1 MSVSSIQLPSK
12 LKPLFDPMRY
22 KVLWGGRGSGKSWGV
37 AIALIIMASQKPM
50 RILCA
55 RELQN
60 SLDESVH
67 KLLSDQI
74 ESLGLTGFFQVL
86 RDTIRGKNGSEFI
99 FEGLR
104 HNTTKIKSME
114 GVDICWVEEAEKVS
128 EDSWKLLVPTIR
140 KPGSEIW
147 ATFNP
152 AHPDDA
158 TWQRFVVNQQP
169 NSWVCNVNWQD
180 NPWFPDVL
188 RAEMEHL
195 KATDFEEYEY
205 IWEGRFRQFTDGS
218 IFKKEIIEARR
229 SGRTGLSCFDQ
240 ALPVHTAWDLGMAD
254 STSIWFAQVHRN
266 EIRLIDYYEN
276 NGEGFPHYAQVLAQ
290 KGYIYGDHWA
300 PHDIQVR
307 ELGSGLSRLEVARS
321 LGINFR
327 IAPRQSLED
336 GIHAVR
342 MAMPRMWFDKKVD
355 KAVDSL
361 ALYRR
366 EKNDRTGEYRTTP
379 VHDIHSH
386 TADALRYLCLS
397 LREQVAAGGPIRRGL
412 SVV

>member
-1 MSVSSIQLPSK
+1 MSHSSIQLPSK
-12 LKPLFDPMRY
+12 LKPLFQPMRY

-37 AIALIIMASQKPM
+37 AIALLIIASSKPT
-50 RILCA
+50 RVLCA

-74 ESLGLTGFFQVL
+74 EFMGLSGFFTIL
-86 RDTIRGKNGSEFI
+86 RDSIRGINGSEFI

-128 EDSWKLLVPTIR
+128 ETSWSVLVPTIR

-152 AHPDDA
+152 AHPEDA
-158 TWQRFVVNQQP
+158 TWQRFVANRQP
-169 NSWVCNVNWQD
+169 NSWVCNVNYQD

-188 RAEMEHL
+188 RQEMEHL

-205 IWEGRFRQFTDGS
+205 IWEGKFRKFTDGS
-218 IFKKEIIEARR
+218 IYKKEIIEARR
-229 SGRTGLSCFDQ
+229 SGRSGLSVYDQ
-240 ALPVHTAWDLGMAD
+240 ALPVITAWDLGVGD
-254 STSIWFAQVHRN
+254 STSIWFAQINRN

-276 NGEGFPHYAQVLAQ
+276 NGEGLPHYAIILQER
-290 KGYIYGDHWA
+290 GYLYGDHWA

-342 MAMPRMWFDKKVD
+342 MALPRMWFDAKVE
-355 KAVDSL
+355 KALDSL
-361 ALYRR
+361 SLYRR
-366 EKNDRTGEYRTTP
+366 ERNEATGEFRTTP
-379 VHDIHSH
+379 VHDSHSH
-386 TADALRYLCLS
+386 CADSLRYLCLS
-397 LREQVAAGGPIRRGL
+397 IREQAGSSGPLRRGL
-412 SVV
+412 KVV

>member
-1 MSVSSIQLPSK
+1 MSASLIKLPGK
-12 LKPLFDPMRY
+12 LRPLFEPKRY

-37 AIALIIMASQKPM
+37 AIALLIRAAKEPT
-50 RILCA
+50 RVLCA

-74 ESLGLTGFFQVL
+74 SAMCLDGFFTVL
-86 RDTIRGKNGSEFI
+86 RDSIRGANGSEFI

-114 GVDICWVEEAEKVS
+114 GIDVCWVEEAEKVS
-128 EDSWKLLVPTIR
+128 EDSWKVLVPTIR

-169 NSWVCNVNWQD
+169 NSWVCNVNWSD

-188 RAEMEHL
+188 RDEMEHL

-205 IWEGRFRQFTDGS
+205 IWEGKFRQFTDGS
-218 IFKKEIIEARR
+218 IYKKEIIEARR
-229 SGRTGLSCFDQ
+229 NNRTGLSCYDQ

-290 KGYIYGDHWA
+290 KGYLYGDHWA

-307 ELGSGLSRLEVARS
+307 ELGSGLSRMEVARS

-355 KAVDSL
+355 RAVDSL

-379 VHDIHSH
+379 VHDQHSH

-397 LREQVAAGGPIRRGL
+397 LREQVSAGGPIRRGL
-412 SVV
+412 KVV

>member
-1 MSVSSIQLPSK
+1 MSASSIQLPSK
-12 LKPLFDPMRY
+12 LKPLFEPKRY

-37 AIALIIMASQKPM
+37 AIALLIRAAKEPT
-50 RILCA
+50 RVLCA

-74 ESLGLTGFFQVL
+74 TAMGLGGFFTVL
-86 RDTIRGKNGSEFI
+86 RDSIRGINGSEFI

-114 GVDICWVEEAEKVS
+114 GIDVCWVEEAEKVS
-128 EDSWKLLVPTIR
+128 ELSWSVLVPTIR
-140 KPGSEIW
+140 KPDSEIW

-152 AHPDDA
+152 SHPDDA
-158 TWQRFVVNQQP
+158 TWQRFVANPQP

-188 RAEMEHL
+188 RQEMQHL
-195 KATDFEEYEY
+195 KEKNFEEYEY
-205 IWEGRFRQFTDGS
+205 IWEGKFRKFTDGS
-218 IFKKEIIEARR
+218 IYKKEIIEAMR
-229 SGRTGLSCFDQ
+229 SGRTDIDVYDS
-240 ALPVHTAWDLGMAD
+240 ALPVITAWDLGIGD
-254 STSIWFAQVHRN
+254 STSIWFAQVHHN
-266 EIRLIDYYEN
+266 QVRLIDYYEN
-276 NGEGFPHYAQVLAQ
+276 NGEGLPHYAQVLQ
-290 KGYIYGDHWA
+290 QRGYLYGDHWA
-300 PHDIQVR
+300 PHDIAVR

-342 MAMPRMWFDKKVD
+342 LTIPRMWFDKKVS
-355 KAVDSL
+355 KALESL
-361 ALYRR
+361 SMYRR
-366 EKNDRTGEYRTTP
+366 ELNASTGEYRSTP
-379 VHDIHSH
+379 VHDSHSH
-386 TADALRYLCLS
+386 CADGIRYLCLS
-397 LREQVAAGGPIRRGL
+397 IREQAAATGSIRRKL
-412 SVV
+412 SVI